1 MVLDGGC
8 MFQSNYYHGYM
19 DNLLLLCFAQ
29 IGGKS
34 QTVTWIKGIEIV
46 ARNDPTNFHEISG
59 NNVK

>member
-1 MVLDGGC
+1 